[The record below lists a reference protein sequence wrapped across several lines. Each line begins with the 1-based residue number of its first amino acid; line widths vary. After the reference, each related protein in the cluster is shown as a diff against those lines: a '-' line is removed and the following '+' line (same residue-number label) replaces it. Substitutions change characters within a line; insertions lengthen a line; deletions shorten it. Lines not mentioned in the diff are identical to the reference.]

1 MRVVLGWIALAI
13 FVLGAAALLMA
24 WAAGLI
30 TAGVFDQPATVWT
43 VALVLGGSLGLSLL
57 LNSSLSAS
65 PRPRPF
71 IFDRGEARRG
81 RVQISAGA
89 IDFNISAHAADM
101 SEILAGGQAAGGHI
115 PRFAASGG
123 EASLSFPR
131 RPLPLAGADLSD
143 VTLSP
148 NVPWT
153 LAVKSDLGNI
163 DLDLFELRIPSVVV
177 QGGWGDIHL
186 MSPAAGVTTAS
197 LATWLGDARIE
208 IPIGVAARISARAGR
223 FAQIKVDER
232 RWPRA
237 GDGVWASPDYA
248 AAAHKLS
255 IELQTKFGTIAV
267 S

>member
-13 FVLGAAALLMA
+13 FIVGAAALLVA
-24 WAAGLI
+24 WAASLI
-30 TAGVFDQPATVWT
+30 PAGYFDQPANVWT

-57 LNSSLSAS
+57 LNSSLSAN
-65 PRPRPF
+65 PHPRPF

-81 RVQISAGA
+81 RVQINAGA

-101 SEILAGGQAAGGHI
+101 SEILAGGQAAGGHV
-115 PRFAASGG
+115 PRFAADGG
-123 EASLSFPR
+123 EVSLSFPR
-131 RPLPLAGADLSD
+131 RPLPVAGADVSE

-148 NVPWT
+148 NVPWS
-153 LAVKSDLGNI
+153 LAVKSGLGNI
-163 DLDLFELRIPSVVV
+163 DLDLFELSIPSVVV
-177 QGGWGDIHL
+177 HGGWGDIHL
-186 MSPAAGVTTAS
+186 MAPAAGVTTAS
-197 LATWLGDARIE
+197 LTTWLGDARIE
-208 IPIGVAARISARAGR
+208 IPIGVAGRISAKTSR

-237 GDGVWASPDYA
+237 GDSVWASPDYA

-255 IELQTKFGTIAV
+255 LDLKTTFGSISV